1 MPIRTPEIRANQL
14 SPAAAMAGQEE
25 GPLDKIART
34 AATAGMIALGVPP
47 QVAIAVTS
55 SIGNQ
60 QGGQPQQPGDL
71 PETPTEELDD
81 VVEPSD
87 VANQRRQSR
96 EILSQILGME
106 LEAPTT
112 EDFQKRRFQGEDPFR
127 NFDDFD
133 VFGF

>member
-1 MPIRTPEIRANQL
+1 MPIRTPEIRAEPL

-25 GPLDKIART
+25 GVLDKLARVG
-34 AATAGMIALGVPP
+34 ATAGMIALGVPP

-55 SIGNQ
+55 SIGNPS
-60 QGGQPQQPGDL
+60 GQPQQPGAL
-71 PETPTEELDD
+71 PEVPTEELED
-81 VVEPSD
+81 VIEPSD
-87 VANQRRQSR
+87 AADQRRQSR

-106 LEAPTT
+106 LEAPTAAQFRG
-112 EDFQKRRFQGEDPFR
+112 DRDNDPFR